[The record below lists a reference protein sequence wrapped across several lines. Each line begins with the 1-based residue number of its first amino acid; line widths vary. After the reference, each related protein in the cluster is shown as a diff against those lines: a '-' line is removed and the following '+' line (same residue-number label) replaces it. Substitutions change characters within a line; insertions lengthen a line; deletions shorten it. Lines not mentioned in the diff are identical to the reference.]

1 MNKDFQETM
10 KFKLEKESSDTP
22 REIFQK
28 VFQALKEKGY
38 DPINQLVGYFISG
51 DPTYITSYRNARA
64 LIRRF
69 ERDELLEE
77 LVRFYM
83 GNNVGEDK

>member
-1 MNKDFQETM
+1 MSSDHQETM
-10 KFKLEKESSDTP
+10 KFKLEKEPSATP
-22 REIFQK
+22 KDIFSM
-28 VFQALKEKGY
+28 VYQALREKGY

-51 DPTYITSYRNARA
+51 DPTYITSHKNARV
-64 LIRRF
+64 LIRRM

-83 GNNVGEDK
+83 EKNNIACK